1 MKLSEL
7 EDFLADAVFV
17 SQEQSINTSANT
29 TTIGNSLIFQ
39 ANKTNS
45 SNLLKYPE
53 KTAIQTMTA
62 NEKNTMIT
70 LIILIIVCLI
80 FFVTLLNMIKVRA
93 LTRSRFREPKI
104 IFLDFNYVL
113 FFFNYIMADKVTK
126 INAFL
131 SIYTYVTVS
140 EYVKKLGIFPTLC

>member
-29 TTIGNSLIFQ
+29 KTIENSLIFQ
-39 ANKTNS
+39 ANKKNS

-62 NEKNTMIT
+62 NEKNTMIM

-80 FFVTLLNMIKVRA
+80 FFVTLLNMIKVC
-93 LTRSRFREPKI
+93 FIKE
-104 IFLDFNYVL
+104 
-113 FFFNYIMADKVTK
+113 
-126 INAFL
+126 
-131 SIYTYVTVS
+131 
-140 EYVKKLGIFPTLC
+140 KKLRIISRNSSEIENEESRIGKKELILIIA

>member
-29 TTIGNSLIFQ
+29 KTIGNSLIFQ

-62 NEKNTMIT
+62 NEKNTMIM

-80 FFVTLLNMIKVRA
+80 FFVTLLNVIKVCCIK
-93 LTRSRFREPKI
+93 E
-104 IFLDFNYVL
+104 
-113 FFFNYIMADKVTK
+113 
-126 INAFL
+126 
-131 SIYTYVTVS
+131 
-140 EYVKKLGIFPTLC
+140 KKLRIISRNSSEIENEESRIGKKELILIIA

>member
-29 TTIGNSLIFQ
+29 KTIGNSLLFQ

-62 NEKNTMIT
+62 NEKNTMIRVE
-70 LIILIIVCLI
+70 L
-80 FFVTLLNMIKVRA
+80 
-93 LTRSRFREPKI
+93 
-104 IFLDFNYVL
+104 
-113 FFFNYIMADKVTK
+113 
-126 INAFL
+126 
-131 SIYTYVTVS
+131 
-140 EYVKKLGIFPTLC
+140 VKKN